1 MINTRCKYL
10 TNMVPFKLK
19 LENLKL
25 KFDKLI
31 EVNSSLDFNSHSAIF
46 HSTVVFNN

>member
-19 LENLKL
+19 L

-31 EVNSSLDFNSHSAIF
+31 EVSSSLDFNSHSAIF